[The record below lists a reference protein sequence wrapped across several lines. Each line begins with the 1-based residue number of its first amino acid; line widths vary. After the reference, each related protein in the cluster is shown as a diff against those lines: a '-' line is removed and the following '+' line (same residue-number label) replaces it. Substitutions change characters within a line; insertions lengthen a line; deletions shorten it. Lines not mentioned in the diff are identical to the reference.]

1 MSKEIIQKIRELNR
15 GTTYVI
21 KPRQYVHFPRKGF
34 SGVIELRTSDNLFE
48 LTECE
53 SDYETKEIMLNAAKD
68 IICDF
73 IRNAMEK
80 DCVEIPDAEI
90 LSALNIK
97 IENMITACPE
107 CNRKA
112 VKIGVRAYK
121 GSEDRTPGKYQMY
134 RCTECGH
141 SFRGEYIDQR
151 QNIAK
156 PLSIKNAKEA

>member
-1 MSKEIIQKIRELNR
+1 MSKEIIQKIREDNR
-15 GTTYVI
+15 GTRYVI
-21 KPRQYVHFPRKGF
+21 KPRQYVDLPRKGF
-34 SGVIELRTSDNLFE
+34 GGVIELHTSDNSFE
-48 LTECE
+48 LAEYE
-53 SDYETKEIMLNAAKD
+53 SDYETKETMLNAAKD
-68 IICDF
+68 RICGF
-73 IRNAMEK
+73 ILNTMEK
-80 DCVEIPDAEI
+80 NRGEIPDAEI

-121 GSEDRTPGKYQMY
+121 GGEDRMPGKYQMY

-156 PLSIKNAKEA
+156 PLSIRNTKEA